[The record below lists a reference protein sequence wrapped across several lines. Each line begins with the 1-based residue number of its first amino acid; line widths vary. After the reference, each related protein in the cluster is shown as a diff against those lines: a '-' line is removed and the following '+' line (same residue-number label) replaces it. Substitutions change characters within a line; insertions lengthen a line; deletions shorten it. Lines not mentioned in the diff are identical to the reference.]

1 MTYCNICGQS
11 TNQIADATGLMRC
24 SACTAAAATEIKSS
38 FPRTSPHSSIPTI
51 LRGASVVTTVGAIL
65 MIYAGFD
72 TMPQFGA
79 YFVAAAVQAVVLAVV
94 LWALADIHES
104 VRR

>member
-1 MTYCNICGQS
+1 
-11 TNQIADATGLMRC
+11 
-24 SACTAAAATEIKSS
+24 
-38 FPRTSPHSSIPTI
+38 
-51 LRGASVVTTVGAIL
+51 